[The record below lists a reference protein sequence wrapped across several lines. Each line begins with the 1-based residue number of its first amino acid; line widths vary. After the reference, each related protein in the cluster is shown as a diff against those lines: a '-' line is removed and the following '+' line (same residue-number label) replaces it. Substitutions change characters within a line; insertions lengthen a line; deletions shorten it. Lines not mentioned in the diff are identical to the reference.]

1 MAKRK
6 KGHSYNESIGQA
18 REHKTTA
25 DMSHET
31 EESEDYG
38 QNINVMRGH
47 TADSRFDEGSTHS
60 MREAKI
66 VRPSLGNH
74 ATSKFHAYMKGG
86 KK

>member
-6 KGHSYNESIGQA
+6 NGHSYNETLGQA

-38 QNINVMRGH
+38 HNINVMRGH
-47 TADSRFDEGSTHS
+47 TADSRFDEGSTHT

-66 VRPSLGNH
+66 VRPSTGNY
-74 ATSKFHAYMKGG
+74 ANSKFHSYLKG